1 MNSSDADEGFRLP
14 DAEAEAPGAADG
26 ARASPRPVSVI
37 HPRTTESTP
46 LSRRRTIIPF
56 LYARA
61 RHTRRTRTPLLLTRA
76 VRLSLFTTSAR
87 GAAGMLEGIWREKKA
102 GDGIESPGFCDGRRR
117 GTRQQRGDSSFL
129 GNAFFLL
136 VMVTAFDLASPTHP
150 SIAFAAAKLNWC
162 NCAVNHTARR

>member
-1 MNSSDADEGFRLP
+1 MNSSDADEKTACPTRRPRLP
-14 DAEAEAPGAADG
+14 ALPTAPAPAPDLSPLSIPGPP
-26 ARASPRPVSVI
+26 SPRLSRAAGRSS
-37 HPRTTESTP
+37 HSYTRAHGTRDAHAP
-46 LSRRRTIIPF
+46 LSSSPGRCGSRFSP
-56 LYARA
+56 
-61 RHTRRTRTPLLLTRA
+61 P
-76 VRLSLFTTSAR
+76 RLVVQPGCWKES
-87 GAAGMLEGIWREKKA
+87 GGKKA
-102 GDGIESPGFCDGRRR
+102 GDGIESPGFCDGWRR